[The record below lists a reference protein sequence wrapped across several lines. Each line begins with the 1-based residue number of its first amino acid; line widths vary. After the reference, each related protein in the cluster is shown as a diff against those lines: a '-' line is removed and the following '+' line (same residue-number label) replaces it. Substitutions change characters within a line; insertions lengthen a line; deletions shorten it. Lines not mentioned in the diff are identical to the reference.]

1 MSYCDFY
8 LKQLIKSI
16 ENPTGGCDLES
27 KVRNESKISKQSSQL
42 DSTEA
47 VPFIPL
53 PPVEDEIFEEDLSK
67 TKTENQRL
75 DTTSDDFDLPDRIDP
90 LANKN
95 LFYELKFALKFKS
108 NEWRQREKIAIKKK
122 TTTMKRDDQDE
133 NNTPE
138 HLLDNE
144 EMRYKSELRR
154 RRRRITFV
162 TYIEGDKEYM
172 KRYATISK
180 IIYFRPITN
189 NDKQIIYKQNNE
201 TDSKYQIKFPYNEC
215 LDFRCNVSSQQYPN
229 DNNNYSTTTMN
240 ETTMNDD
247 DIIFIFGGDVW
258 DQGGND

>member
-1 MSYCDFY
+1 MYLRNSFLQFQSFPESSNPLQSLKLIKSSLSYCDFY
-8 LKQLIKSI
+8 LKQLITSI
-16 ENPTGGCDLES
+16 ENPTGTSDLES
-27 KVRNESKISKQSSQL
+27 QVGNESKISKQNSQL

-75 DTTSDDFDLPDRIDP
+75 DTTSDDFDLPDKIDP

-122 TTTMKRDDQDE
+122 TTMKRVDQDE

-144 EMRYKSELRR
+144 AMRYKSELRR
-154 RRRRITFV
+154 RRRQIGKV
-162 TYIEGDKEYM
+162 GQVESNNMSKYDENPQEN
-172 KRYATISK
+172 KRKSK
-180 IIYFRPITN
+180 YVYEDDDQDDSQQQPRAFFAELVN
-189 NDKQIIYKQNNE
+189 KAFLHQQNN
-201 TDSKYQIKFPYNEC
+201 Q
-215 LDFRCNVSSQQYPN
+215 R
-229 DNNNYSTTTMN
+229 
-240 ETTMNDD
+240 NDD
-247 DIIFIFGGDVW
+247 EETLVYE
-258 DQGGND
+258 